1 MEFGVRCVMIFG
13 IIGMFRLFVL
23 CSVLVLGKYSKN
35 LIIVIVG
42 ICNDFKIYLI
52 KVIDDCIGI

>member
-35 LIIVIVG
+35 LIIG
-42 ICNDFKIYLI
+42 ICNNFKIYLI
-52 KVIDDCIGI
+52 KIIDDCNSI